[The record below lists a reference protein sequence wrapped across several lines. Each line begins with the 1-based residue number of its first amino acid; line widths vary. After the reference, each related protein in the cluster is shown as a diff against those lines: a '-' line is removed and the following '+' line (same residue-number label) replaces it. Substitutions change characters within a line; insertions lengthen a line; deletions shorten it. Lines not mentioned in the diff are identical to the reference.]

1 MGCSRPWSC
10 HKLVRRLCV
19 RGPRIRTNR
28 GGIVSSSD
36 SVEVA
41 ATDSR
46 NSVVESYLGW
56 RWVFWTMMI
65 FAGTCTIIM
74 FFTQPETFAPVILQ
88 NKVRQYLCR
97 ISPPS
102 LIYFANQGEEAAQ
115 DRT

>member
-1 MGCSRPWSC
+1 
-10 HKLVRRLCV
+10 
-19 RGPRIRTNR
+19 
-28 GGIVSSSD
+28 
-36 SVEVA
+36 
-41 ATDSR
+41 
-46 NSVVESYLGW
+46 
-56 RWVFWTMMI
+56 
-65 FAGTCTIIM
+65 M